1 MHMKSIIKL
10 AIVMLLCHTVHNANA
25 CTTGMSWLDNGQ
37 IKLGANLQIGGAIT
51 YIAESGDGI
60 NVINS
65 HDWGR
70 QVQMSFYSG
79 PNPFEPNGKQPRDDW
94 KFLGWNPIQSG
105 DCYGNQ
111 SKVIEHKNDGKS
123 IYLKCIPMHWPL
135 ENQPGECTFECWYTL
150 QGRTVQVR
158 SRINNKRS
166 DKTQYT
172 GRSQELPAVYTN
184 APYHK
189 LMTYTGDQ
197 PYTDGALKEI
207 PKQDHTNG
215 IRWEHWFAAENWAAL
230 VNDDDWGL
238 GVWHP
243 GVYSFIGGFYGQP
256 GKGGPKDAPT
266 GYIAPLHQDIL
277 DHNIQYDYHY
287 VLILDSLQNI
297 RKHIYKNTP
306 SLTLPEY
313 MFQKDRQHWVYQNAQ
328 DEGWPIKNQLNITAD
343 GAGMQLTGPS
353 SFWKADK
360 NHKLIID
367 AEIKA
372 ADEKNQSTGRIYW
385 KTSADNKF
393 SASNS
398 ISYQWPK
405 DKGSNKHIIDIG
417 QAPGY
422 QGNITGLRIDPFV
435 NSNKGDSIK
444 LKSIIIR

>member
-1 MHMKSIIKL
+1 MKIRSIIKF
-10 AIVMLLCHTVHNANA
+10 AIIILLYATSQYANA

-51 YIAESGDGI
+51 YIAESKDGV

-70 QVQMSFYSG
+70 QVQMSFYCG
-79 PNPFEPNGKQPRDDW
+79 PNPFIPNGKEPRPAW
-94 KFLGWNPIQSG
+94 KYLGWNPIQSG

-150 QGRTVQVR
+150 KGRTVQIR

-172 GRSQELPAVYTN
+172 ARSQELPAVYTN
-184 APYHK
+184 GPFHK
-189 LMTYTGDQ
+189 LMTYAGDQ
-197 PYTDGALKEI
+197 PYTNGALKEI

-215 IRWEHWFAAENWAAL
+215 IRWAHWSATENWAAL

-243 GVYSFIGGFYGQP
+243 GVYSFIGGFAGKP
-256 GKGGPKDAPT
+256 GKGGPKDSPT

-277 DHNIQYDYHY
+277 DHNIQYEYRY

-297 RKHIYKNTP
+297 RKHIYKNAP
-306 SLTLPEY
+306 SLTPPQY
-313 MFQKDRQHWVYQNAQ
+313 IFQKDRQHWVYKNAH
-328 DEGWPIKNQLNITAD
+328 DAGWPIQNQLKITAD
-343 GAGMQLTGPS
+343 GPAMQLIGPQN
-353 SFWKADK
+353 FWKADK
-360 NHKLIID
+360 NHKLILD
-367 AEIKA
+367 AEIITAGGK
-372 ADEKNQSTGRIYW
+372 TGTSARIYW
-385 KTSADNKF
+385 KTSTDNKF
-393 SASNS
+393 SADKS
-398 ISYQWPK
+398 IAYQWPPAQ
-405 DKGSNKHIIDIG
+405 GSSKHVIDIG
-417 QAPGY
+417 KAPGY
-422 QGNITGLRIDPFV
+422 QGNITGLRIDPFA
-435 NSNKGDSIK
+435 NSQKGDAIN
-444 LKSIIIR
+444 LKSILIK